1 MTRPDPSNSTAGAP
15 RAVSLAARVVSLAP
29 RTGPLAPRTVLA
41 TRAVSLATRAAFAV
55 AVGGGLLSGALVSTA
70 ATAWPL
76 AAQEGIALPVGTP
89 APDATVEDLE
99 GAAVSLLDVAGVTGG
114 RPALIEFWA
123 SWCEQCEALQPQL
136 DAVRE
141 RWAGQVG
148 VVAVAVAVA
157 QSRRRVRRHVERH
170 SPGYPYVYDASGEAV
185 RAYQALTT
193 SIVVLVDGDGR
204 VAYAGTGPE
213 QDLVGAVEAMIG
225 GA

>member
-1 MTRPDPSNSTAGAP
+1 MTRPDPSNSTAEAP
-15 RAVSLAARVVSLAP
+15 RTVSLAARVVS
-29 RTGPLAPRTVLA
+29 LA

-55 AVGGGLLSGALVSTA
+55 AGGGLLSGALVSTA

-193 SIVVLVDGDGR
+193 SIVVLVDGEGR
-204 VAYAGTGPE
+204 VVYAGTGPE

>member
-1 MTRPDPSNSTAGAP
+1 MTNPKPVSPQPAP
-15 RAVSLAARVVSLAP
+15 RPKPSRHLREASRVAF
-29 RTGPLAPRTVLA
+29 ALA
-41 TRAVSLATRAAFAV
+41 TV
-55 AVGGGLLSGALVSTA
+55 AGVLCGALQHG
-70 ATAWPL
+70 L

-99 GAAVSLLDVAGVTGG
+99 GNTVSLLDVAGVTGG

-136 DAVRE
+136 DAVRD
-141 RWAGQVG
+141 RWADQVG

-185 RAYQALTT
+185 RSYQALTT
-193 SIVVLVDGDGR
+193 SIVVLVDGEGR

-213 QDLVGAVEAMIG
+213 QDLIGAVEAMMG